1 MPLVCWK
8 HNKVAEEDRCR
19 IIGLERTPWSLPM
32 TTETPTNDELQ
43 EQVKKLTAQARAVK
57 IGEIEALL
65 TDVKTT
71 IASMG

>member
-1 MPLVCWK
+1 
-8 HNKVAEEDRCR
+8 
-19 IIGLERTPWSLPM
+19 M